1 MERYIKLDKMEK
13 DEIIRSATG
22 YIKELFAGNSD
33 GHDSAHTMRVY
44 KNAMEIVKECPE
56 ADSFIV
62 SLGAL
67 LHDADDHKLFNTENN
82 ANARKFMANAGLS
95 GDVAE
100 KVCSIINSVSF
111 SKNRGKKP
119 NSLEGMI
126 VQDADR
132 LDALGAIGIARTFAY
147 GGKNGRSLDMSLQ
160 HFYDKLFLL
169 KDEINTEAAR
179 KIAKRRHEYMEG
191 FVKEYLEETGQE

>member
-1 MERYIKLDKMEK
+1 MEK
-13 DEIIRSATG
+13 DEIIKSAIK
-22 YIKELFAGNSD
+22 YVKELFENNSD
-33 GHDSAHTMRVY
+33 GHDVAHTMRVY
-44 KNAMEIVKECPE
+44 KNALEITKAYPE

-62 SLGAL
+62 SLAAL

-82 ANARKFMANAGLS
+82 ANARKFMADAGLS
-95 GDVAE
+95 EDVADGVC
-100 KVCSIINSVSF
+100 KVINSVSF

-119 NSLEGMI
+119 ESLEGMI

-169 KDEINTEAAR
+169 KDEINTDAAR
-179 KIAKRRHEYMEG
+179 KIAKRRHEFMEG
-191 FVKEYLEETGQE
+191 FVKEYLEETKQN